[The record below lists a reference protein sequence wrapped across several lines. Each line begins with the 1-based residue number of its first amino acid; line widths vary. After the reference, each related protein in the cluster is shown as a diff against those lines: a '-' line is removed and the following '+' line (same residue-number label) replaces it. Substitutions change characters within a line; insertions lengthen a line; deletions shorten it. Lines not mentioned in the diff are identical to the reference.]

1 MYVYYNVYLFTMNW
15 TLARSGL
22 IDSRTIILDR
32 FERGILQ
39 NGPRCPENIDM
50 YWYPPPL
57 INAYTITENRVLG
70 IFGISVTR
78 MKEKKIGYYFIL
90 LARVNKFRPVVSF

>member
-50 YWYPPPL
+50 YWYTPPP
-57 INAYTITENRVLG
+57 YTLYHPRKPGLRYFQYLSNTNER
-70 IFGISVTR
+70 
-78 MKEKKIGYYFIL
+78 KKIGYYFIL
-90 LARVNKFRPVVSF
+90 LARVNKLRPVVSF